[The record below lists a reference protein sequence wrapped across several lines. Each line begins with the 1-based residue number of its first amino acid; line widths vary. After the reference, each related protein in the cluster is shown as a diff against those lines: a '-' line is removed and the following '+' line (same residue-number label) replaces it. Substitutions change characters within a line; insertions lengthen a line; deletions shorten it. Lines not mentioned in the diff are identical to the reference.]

1 MCSHACS
8 TLTDHNNGM
17 RVTAGMRTERSMG
30 HGFAP
35 GYHHPAIT
43 TPAAALQRLLVPAN
57 LNPGEI
63 PPMAHKHTMSTLRA
77 TANQVKR
84 NRYLS
89 GSPTWLTASLSQDV
103 LHTNTGC

>member
-63 PPMAHKHTMSTLRA
+63 PPMAHKHTTSTLHHR
-77 TANQVKR
+77 
-84 NRYLS
+84 
-89 GSPTWLTASLSQDV
+89 
-103 LHTNTGC
+103 

>member
-35 GYHHPAIT
+35 GYHHPCSSPT
-43 TPAAALQRLLVPAN
+43 AALVPAN